1 MCRRKRNRI
10 ENDSS
15 EEVRTRCVLS
25 GREVKM
31 ATVAITKQNFEA
43 EVLQSEQ
50 PVLLDF
56 WAPWCGPCRMVG
68 PVIEELSEEVL
79 NVKFAKLNV
88 DEEPEVAEKY
98 GIMSI
103 PTLILFRNGEIA
115 KRVTGAR
122 GKAEL
127 NEWLEA

>member
-1 MCRRKRNRI
+1 
-10 ENDSS
+10 
-15 EEVRTRCVLS
+15 
-25 GREVKM
+25 M
-31 ATVAITKQNFEA
+31 ATVVITKQNFEA

-127 NEWLEA
+127 KEWLEA